1 MQQEIIPLFSTPLMI
16 SEETYP
22 MEQKLY
28 DHIMNMP
35 KEDNTGGGGNLITAD
50 SNVLDNPEFVNLRSF
65 IEKYIGYYVRDVMR
79 INEKNEIYITQSWI
93 NYNQT
98 NQAHH
103 VHSHPNSIISGVFYI
118 EGENSPIEFHR
129 GDKLLDLNLTHDE
142 WNLWNSSQW
151 NADLVKNKLFL
162 FPSKLIH
169 GVAPNVSDKLRVSLS
184 FNTFVRGEIGSIKQK
199 TWAKI

>member
-1 MQQEIIPLFSTPLMI
+1 MQQEIIPLFSSPLMI
-16 SEETYP
+16 SEEVYP

-28 DHIMNMP
+28 DYIMNMP
-35 KEDNTGGGGNLITAD
+35 KEENTGGGGNLITAD
-50 SNVLDNPEFVNLRSF
+50 SRVLDNPEFVNLRAF
-65 IEKYIGYYVRDVMR
+65 IERYIGYYVRDVMR
-79 INEKNEIYITQSWI
+79 INDRNEIYITQSWI
-93 NYNQT
+93 NYNNT
-98 NQAHH
+98 DTSHH
-103 VHSHPNSIISGVFYI
+103 VHSHPNSIVSGVFYI

-129 GDKLLDLNLTHDE
+129 QDKLLDLNLTHDE

-151 NADLVKNKLFL
+151 NVDLVKNKLFL